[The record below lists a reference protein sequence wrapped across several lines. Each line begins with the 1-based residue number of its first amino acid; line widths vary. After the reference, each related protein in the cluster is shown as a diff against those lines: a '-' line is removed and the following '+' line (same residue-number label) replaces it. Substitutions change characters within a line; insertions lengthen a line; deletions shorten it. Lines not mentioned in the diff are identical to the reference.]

1 MKDVRCIDLK
11 TDYNDEIKKIEKLR
25 NKDTGGLIV
34 ETELNQLL
42 YEIRQVF
49 LKNEARIDLR
59 GWNHKNVVQ
68 RIADEKN
75 EYINK
80 PKRLDNYASDISINN
95 IIMGKPRRKSLDY
108 FTAILVIVMV
118 AKNEKEFVRYMAMS
132 GNELF
137 KKEKNKI
144 TDKQMLIAFR
154 ECKDIN
160 NFDDRMSAFTNKID
174 LFIDMGKLDVHSLD
188 RKVREKKK
196 KILDLK

>member
-49 LKNEARIDLR
+49 LKNEASIDFL
-59 GWNHKNVVQ
+59 GWKHKDVVQ
-68 RIADEKN
+68 RITDEKY

-80 PKRLDNYASDISINN
+80 PKCPDKYASDDTIKK
-95 IIMGKPRRKSLDY
+95 IITGKPRGKRLDY
-108 FTAILVIVMV
+108 FTAVLVIAMV
-118 AKNEKEFVRYMAMS
+118 AKNEEEFVRYMAMS

-137 KKEKNKI
+137 KKNNKN
-144 TDKQMLIAFR
+144 TDMQMLIAFR
-154 ECKDIN
+154 ACKDIN

-174 LFIDMGKLDVHSLD
+174 LFIDIGKLDVHSLD

-196 KILDLK
+196 KT

>member
-1 MKDVRCIDLK
+1 MKDVRCNDLK
-11 TDYNDEIKKIEKLR
+11 TEYNDEMKKIEKLK

-42 YEIRQVF
+42 YTIRQVF
-49 LKNEARIDLR
+49 LKNEAKIDLQ
-59 GWNHKNVVQ
+59 GWNHNNVVQ

-80 PKRLDNYASDISINN
+80 PKGLDNYASDISINH
-95 IIMGKPRRKSLDY
+95 IIMGKLRRKSLDY
-108 FTAILVIVMV
+108 FTAILVIAMV
-118 AKNEKEFVRYMAMS
+118 AKNKEEFVRYMAMS

-137 KKEKNKI
+137 KKEKNII
-144 TDKQMLIAFR
+144 TDKQMLSAFIA
-154 ECKDIN
+154 CKDTN

-174 LFIDMGKLDVHSLD
+174 WFIDIGKLDVHSLD

-196 KILDLK
+196 KI